1 MGRPIQSYSEEE
13 ADDWRIYPVGLQFR
27 SSEIGLATYRTASET
42 FSEEEPERL
51 RAKRLQV

>member
-13 ADDWRIYPVGLQFR
+13 EDDWRIYPVGLQLR